1 MEVEVGQIVGTHG
14 IKGEVKIK
22 SYTDFADERFAPGQ
36 TLRLELK
43 KHSFEFEIESHRVH
57 KNMDLV
63 KFVGLDNINDVEK
76 FRDAVVYANKDDDL
90 EDGEYYYSDIIGC
103 QVEDEMGHHLGEVIH
118 ILEMPTQDI
127 LEIEDENGKTFM
139 VPYVDAFVIEEDY
152 ENDRLVIRLIEGMR

>member
-1 MEVEVGQIVGTHG
+1 MEVEVGMIVGTHG

-36 TLRLELK
+36 TLRLDLGKRSIEL
-43 KHSFEFEIESHRVH
+43 EVESHRVH

-76 FRDAVVYANKDDDL
+76 YRDAIVYANQDDDL
-90 EDGEYYYSDIIGC
+90 EEGEYYYSDIIGC
-103 QVEDEMGHHLGEVIH
+103 TVEDEQGNHLGKIVH

-127 LEIEDENGKTFM
+127 LEIEDDNGTFM
-139 VPYVDAFVIEEDY
+139 VPYVDAFVVEEDI
-152 ENDRLVIRLIEGMR
+152 ENGRMVLRLIEGMR